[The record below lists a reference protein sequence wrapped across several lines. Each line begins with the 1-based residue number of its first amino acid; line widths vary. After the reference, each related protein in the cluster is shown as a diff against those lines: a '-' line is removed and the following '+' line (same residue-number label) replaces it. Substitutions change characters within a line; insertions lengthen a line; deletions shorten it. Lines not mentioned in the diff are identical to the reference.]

1 MKTFE
6 CELSVSSLE
15 ALIKD
20 LDKYTK
26 DLEESTVHINKAIA
40 ERGKEIVLSN
50 VPVDKGDLQRSI
62 DNEYNS
68 EYARVYTEG
77 TDHAWFAEFGT
88 GVRGKGNPHP
98 KYEEHGWEYDF
109 RNQDW
114 TGYVGHKYMY
124 RSYITLKEELTSIA
138 KEVLKQRGLI

>member
-6 CELSVSSLE
+6 AELSVSSLE

-20 LDKYTK
+20 LDKYIK
-26 DLEESTVHINKAIA
+26 DLEESQIEINKAVA

-50 VPVDKGDLQRSI
+50 VPVDKGNLQRSI
-62 DNEYNS
+62 DCEYNN
-68 EYARVYTEG
+68 EYARVFTNN
-77 TDHAWFAEFGT
+77 DHAWYAEFGT
-88 GVRGKGNPHP
+88 GVTGKRNPHP
-98 KYEEHGWEYDF
+98 KYEEYDWIYDIHK
-109 RNQDW
+109 RNW

-138 KEVLKQRGLI
+138 KEVLKRKGLI